1 VIAAQDRGGK
11 VARIEPSGL
20 SFLKLRLCHRFAV
33 TALWR

>member
-11 VARIEPSGL
+11 VADIEPRRL
-20 SFLKLRLCHRFAV
+20 SFLKPRLGHRFAV